1 MKNWKNFAVTI
12 TRLNKINRWLLII
25 EIHRRLVRYDLRTIF
40 KRVPRHYYLAPLHLM
55 IFYGYTTLMGIDA
68 SHPWPVLLS
77 VYGASF
83 STALSVW
90 VLARC

>member
-1 MKNWKNFAVTI
+1 MKNWKHFASTI
-12 TRLNKINRWLLII
+12 TSLNCIDRWLLII
-25 EIHRRLVRYDLRTIF
+25 ETHRRLARSDLRTIF

-68 SHPWPVLLS
+68 SQPWPVLLS
-77 VYGASF
+77 VYGASL